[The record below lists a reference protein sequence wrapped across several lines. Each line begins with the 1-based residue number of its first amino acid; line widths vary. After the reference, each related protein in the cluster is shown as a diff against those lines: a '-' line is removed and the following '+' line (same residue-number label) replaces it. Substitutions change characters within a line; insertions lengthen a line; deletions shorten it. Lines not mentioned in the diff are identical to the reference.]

1 MLEAVVTQLVRRN
14 LRGVWVRAHP
24 LPGPAVW
31 AANHHSW
38 WDPFVATAVSR
49 AQGAR
54 SCVLMLQENLDTFR
68 FARAIGAFGTGEPRR
83 GLRYLDRG
91 HNLIIFPE
99 GELRQ
104 PGALAEL
111 APGAAW
117 YANAAKVPLYAV
129 ATRTLLRGHQHPEA
143 YLVFERVDT
152 TGTRTQITR
161 QLETRLAGSLSALDA
176 EVAGAEPRSPL
187 HGFTLAIRGRR
198 SHEERIE
205 AMTRRLT
212 WRG

>member
-24 LPGPAVW
+24 PPGPAVW

-49 AQGAR
+49 ARGAR

-68 FARAIGAFGTGEPRR
+68 FARAIGAFGTGEPRQ
-83 GLRYLDRG
+83 GLRYLDQGR
-91 HNLIIFPE
+91 NLIIFPE
-99 GELRQ
+99 GELRP
-104 PGALAEL
+104 PGPVHEI

-117 YANAAKVPLYAV
+117 FACAGKVPLYAV
-129 ATRTLLRGHQHPEA
+129 ATRTLLRGHQHAET
-143 YLVFERVDT
+143 YLTFERVDT
-152 TGTRTQITR
+152 GGTRTEITR
-161 QLETRLAGSLSALDA
+161 RLDTRLAECLSALDDL
-176 EVAGAEPRSPL
+176 VAGTEPRSPL
-187 HGFTLAIRGRR
+187 PGFTLAIRGRR